1 MNKRH
6 TLLFTLMLVCCMTS
20 GCAKKAID
28 NQSSNDNIR
37 TVATT
42 TLKHAFN
49 QSFNSGHFIETVQSK
64 KMKQNSSMTAL
75 FKPNLV
81 NITYSLNQGNKVNS
95 EQFWLNNNM
104 VYILLPQNK
113 GKWIKNTNTND
124 KFSPDQIFNRFN
136 AKNFSNLNQVMTN
149 KAKIKISNGNYIFTY
164 SKTDTSAWRSVNN
177 LVIDA
182 LNTPGSQNMNLARA
196 VKVSE
201 PTRINF
207 VYIINKHTNKIVR
220 IDLAADF
227 VFSNDYTCS
236 WHAIYDEFGQHDTL
250 AIPQNIVKSAFDIR
264 KQK

>member
-49 QSFNSGHFIETVQSK
+49 KSFNSGHFIETVQSK
-64 KMKQNSSMTAL
+64 KMKQDSSMTAL
-75 FKPNLV
+75 FKPDLV
-81 NITYSLNQGNKVNS
+81 NIKYSLNQGNKVNS